1 LIRRLLLL
9 GEALVMLALA
19 SLLIAILS
27 FRRVAALSAGTR
39 SRTPATHA
47 QAHAIAKSVAAWGRR
62 VPWRA
67 VCFQQGLAV
76 QLMLR
81 RRGLAAALH
90 YGAARDDKG
99 VLVAHVWVRSG
110 GTDVIGCEGA
120 ERYGLL
126 AVFPP
131 G

>member
-1 LIRRLLLL
+1 
-9 GEALVMLALA
+9 MA
-19 SLLIAILS
+19 SLLIALLS
-27 FRRVAALSAGTR
+27 FRRIAALAA
-39 SRTPATHA
+39 SRTHETSATPA
-47 QAHAIAKSVAAWGRR
+47 QAQAIARAVTAWGRR

-81 RRGLAAALH
+81 RRGLAAALY
-90 YGAARDDKG
+90 YGAAHDAEG
-99 VLVAHVWVRSG
+99 QLVAHVWVRSG
-110 GTDVIGCEGA
+110 ARDVIGCEGA

-131 G
+131 A

>member
-1 LIRRLLLL
+1 
-9 GEALVMLALA
+9 MLALA
-19 SLLIAILS
+19 SLLIATLS
-27 FRRVAALSAGTR
+27 FGRVAALSTR
-39 SRTPATHA
+39 RGAAPPATSA
-47 QAHAIAKSVAAWGRR
+47 EARAIERAIAAWARR

-67 VCFQQGLAV
+67 VCFQQGLAA

-90 YGAARDDKG
+90 YGAVREDG
-99 VLVAHVWVRSG
+99 HLVAHVWVRSG
-110 GTDVIGCEGA
+110 DTDVIGCEGA

-131 G
+131 A